1 MPGIPQRERVFAFRD
16 FVLRHFADAD
26 APLTVLDVAGGKG
39 DLSWLLVNADHV
51 DAVVVDP
58 RKTDHSK
65 IARTALWHHE
75 TTRDEDVQSLTV
87 ARGPQGPMRALG
99 LQPPFRSPRHLRVFM
114 DAELLENCM
123 QPEGDWA
130 AFWAEARLRAERVE
144 PCGHHQPPDAGTA
157 EAHIADAA
165 EALEV
170 IRSCGLILGFHPDQA
185 TEACIDLALTLQ
197 RPFAVCPCCVF
208 PKEFPQREL
217 HGQKVK
223 TYPDFIEYLQQ
234 KHPAMRRV
242 DLCFEPEGG
251 YSRGIV
257 LYMLPADFGLET
269 APERLQECTD
279 QLKTLLE
286 TNVDQCWEMCQR
298 KIKTPVPVTQN
309 WLVKSLL
316 KLLLALLRIELP
328 LDPEKD
334 AKDIPA
340 KEKEVKVENMFWLA
354 LVWSFGATT
363 DSAGRKQMDRFI
375 RSIQA
380 GMPVKD
386 EFDLIADDPTF
397 RPVSKTPFPEKDSVF
412 EYFAFAQIMGFDI
425 PKEALA
431 RGPRVLRIAVA
442 SEHHVLF
449 SGLTGTGKTALLS
462 KEFNLYF
469 SALRSS

>member
-1 MPGIPQRERVFAFRD
+1 MVRPPRPKRMRFFRRLSKAKPG
-16 FVLRHFADAD
+16 
-26 APLTVLDVAGGKG
+26 
-39 DLSWLLVNADHV
+39 
-51 DAVVVDP
+51 
-58 RKTDHSK
+58 
-65 IARTALWHHE
+65 
-75 TTRDEDVQSLTV
+75 
-87 ARGPQGPMRALG
+87 
-99 LQPPFRSPRHLRVFM
+99 
-114 DAELLENCM
+114 
-123 QPEGDWA
+123 
-130 AFWAEARLRAERVE
+130 EARLRAERVE